1 MKNKLYIFFLNFKNL
16 ITSHISYIL
25 TLFAISIVIFGLCF
39 LCFFDL
45 TLKVACDSFFI
56 TGAIFVGVGVLQ
68 IVGNQGT
75 FDLMSYSF
83 ANLLYSYK
91 KGGDKKYEDVI
102 SYKNLKEE
110 KRIRNRRN
118 FVFYFFYGIIYLI
131 GAIVTFLLLTN

>member
-1 MKNKLYIFFLNFKNL
+1 
-16 ITSHISYIL
+16 
-25 TLFAISIVIFGLCF
+25 
-39 LCFFDL
+39 
-45 TLKVACDSFFI
+45 
-56 TGAIFVGVGVLQ
+56 
-68 IVGNQGT
+68 
-75 FDLMSYSF
+75 MSYSF